1 MEIEYDLSSIK
12 IASEF
17 ILKNS
22 TSNTF
27 LFSGIIGA
35 GKTTLIKQLCKDMG
49 VMDNVNSPTYSIIN
63 EYLSNDKPIFHMD
76 LFRVKKEEINSL
88 GLFEYLTNENKVII
102 EWPEIIINQISKD
115 YCHIKIEY
123 NNDNMRTL
131 KINNSI

>member
-12 IASEF
+12 MAGEF

-49 VMDNVNSPTYSIIN
+49 VIDNVNSPTYSIIN
-63 EYLSNDKPIFHMD
+63 EYLSKDKPVFHIYQIE
-76 LFRVKKEEINSL
+76 LKK
-88 GLFEYLTNENKVII
+88 K
-102 EWPEIIINQISKD
+102 K
-115 YCHIKIEY
+115 
-123 NNDNMRTL
+123 
-131 KINNSI
+131 

>member
-12 IASEF
+12 MASEF

-49 VMDNVNSPTYSIIN
+49 VIDNVNSPTYSIIN
-63 EYLSNDKPIFHMD
+63 EYLSKDKPVFHMD
-76 LFRVKKEEINSL
+76 LFRVKKEEVNDL
-88 GLFEYLTNENKVII
+88 GLFEYLTGLNKVII
-102 EWPEIIINQISKD
+102 EWPEIIINKISKD
-115 YCHIKIEY
+115 Y
-123 NNDNMRTL
+123 
-131 KINNSI
+131 